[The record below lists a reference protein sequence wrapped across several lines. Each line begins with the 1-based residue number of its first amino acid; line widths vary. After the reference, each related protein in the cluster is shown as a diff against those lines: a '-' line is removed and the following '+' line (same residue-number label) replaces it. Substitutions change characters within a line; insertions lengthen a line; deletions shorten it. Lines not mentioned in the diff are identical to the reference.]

1 MGPSFKVLGFFFIT
15 FKRSICN
22 NFICSLV
29 KLKAAKNL
37 QHTFQI
43 TQTFFQSSANAKFN
57 MKCYDQLMKQ
67 IVGRFFV
74 RLVFIIV
81 FKEINGS
88 LKKIS
93 KRVKI
98 LKSVCWIYR

>member
-1 MGPSFKVLGFFFIT
+1 MGPSFKLLGFSFIT
-15 FKRSICN
+15 FKQSICN
-22 NFICSLV
+22 NFICSLVLV

-43 TQTFFQSSANAKFN
+43 TQTFFQSSANAKFY

-74 RLVFIIV
+74 QLVFIIV

-88 LKKIS
+88 LKKS
-93 KRVKI
+93 PKG
-98 LKSVCWIYR
+98 